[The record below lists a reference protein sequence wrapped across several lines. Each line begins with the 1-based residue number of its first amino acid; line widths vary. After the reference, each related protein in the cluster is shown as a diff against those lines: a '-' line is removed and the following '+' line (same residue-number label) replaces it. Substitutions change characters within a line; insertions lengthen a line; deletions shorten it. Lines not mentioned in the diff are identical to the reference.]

1 MLFGV
6 GWGRVS
12 NTSLSAEKGVTD
24 ICSAFFNF
32 SSPKVP
38 QKSLALSLFGGVWSL
53 DVLLFA
59 IPLWV
64 LSVYKTFSYI
74 CRVLRFLRSIVWA
87 VPKYSRFVTQL
98 RGLCHPRTKNGHFF
112 CDDCRFPGF
121 SPIFRGF
128 GQSLQKISAILLRNL
143 ISEVWEHIDYCP
155 RNDLGD
161 SPRCLV
167 TYLLK

>member
-1 MLFGV
+1 MLGSRVRAPGGAPEKQF
-6 GWGRVS
+6 VS
-12 NTSLSAEKGVTD
+12 N
-24 ICSAFFNF
+24 CFFR
-32 SSPKVP
+32 
-38 QKSLALSLFGGVWSL
+38 
-53 DVLLFA
+53 
-59 IPLWV
+59 
-64 LSVYKTFSYI
+64 YI
-74 CRVLRFLRSIVWA
+74 CHTFKAKPWQIPTSKAGPATVFQHFRARCFHVR
-87 VPKYSRFVTQL
+87 
-98 RGLCHPRTKNGHFF
+98 HPRTKNGHFF
-112 CDDCRFPGF
+112 CDDRSFPGF